1 MIPGDYCR
9 CTGKDCER
17 KETCARYIAWRDK
30 IGGEPRTPVSE
41 SLCGFEWPRVFEDHY
56 IEVTE

>member
-41 SLCGFEWPRVFEDHY
+41 SLCGFEWPRVF
-56 IEVTE
+56 